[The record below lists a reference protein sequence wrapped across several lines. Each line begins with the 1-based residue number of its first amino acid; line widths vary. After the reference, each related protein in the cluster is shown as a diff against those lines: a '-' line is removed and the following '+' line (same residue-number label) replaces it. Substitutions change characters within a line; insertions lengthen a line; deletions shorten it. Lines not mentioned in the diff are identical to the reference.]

1 MASSLKVLSEPARV
15 AVLLHLLTESAGVM
29 EVARRLEMSQPVVS
43 GHLKQLREAGLVAA
57 WTSAGRTVY
66 STDLGRVERVLGD
79 ARALI
84 AHWREAA
91 PG

>member
-1 MASSLKVLSEPARV
+1 
-15 AVLLHLLTESAGVM
+15 
-29 EVARRLEMSQPVVS
+29 MSQPVVS